1 MVYFSGPMPGNWL
14 GLPSKVLNTQAFP
27 PDQCFLTR
35 TPTGTAGGPDPSA
48 ARTDVKPTEPSTE
61 ASIITGA
68 DRTRAQTF
76 RDGFATSGLKI
87 LGNPICTT
95 SPQIAKMSRKP
106 PRGEYIETDTGNK
119 VARKATLVGTQNIM
133 LGGKTVIQQE
143 VMIRGDLIRSLPS
156 SSSSGG
162 GPPSNTAVAIGRYC
176 FLSRGCCL
184 KPPGRLYKG
193 VFTYMPLRMGDH
205 VFVGQNTVVQAA
217 QIGSHVNIGA
227 QVVVGEFAIIKDF
240 VRILDGSVVPANM
253 VIPSF
258 SIVAGQ
264 PAKVIGEVPEGG
276 HDAFELRDL
285 YKSVGNNPQPAPS

>member
-1 MVYFSGPMPGNWL
+1 
-14 GLPSKVLNTQAFP
+14 
-27 PDQCFLTR
+27 
-35 TPTGTAGGPDPSA
+35 
-48 ARTDVKPTEPSTE
+48 
-61 ASIITGA
+61 
-68 DRTRAQTF
+68 
-76 RDGFATSGLKI
+76 
-87 LGNPICTT
+87 
-95 SPQIAKMSRKP
+95 MSRKP

-184 KPPGRLYKG
+184 RPPGRLYKG

-205 VFVGQNTVVQAA
+205 VFVGQGTVVQAA
-217 QIGSHVNIGA
+217 SIGSHVHIGA
-227 QVVVGEFAIIKDF
+227 QVVVGEFAIIKDY
-240 VRILDGSVVPANM
+240 VRILDGSVVAPNT

-276 HDAFELRDL
+276 HEAFELRDL
-285 YKSVGNNPQPAPS
+285 YKTVGNNPQPAPS